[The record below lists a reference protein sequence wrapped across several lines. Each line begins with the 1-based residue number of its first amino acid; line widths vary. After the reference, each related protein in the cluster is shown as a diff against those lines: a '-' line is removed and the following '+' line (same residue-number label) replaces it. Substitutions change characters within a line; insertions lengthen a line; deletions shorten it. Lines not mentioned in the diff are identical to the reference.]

1 MRALLILYLTHQLG
15 FDDSHA
21 ISLFS
26 AYASLVYVTPILG
39 GWLADH
45 LLGNRTAVIA
55 GALLMTLGHVV
66 LGVESTSAWSLYVAL
81 AIIICGYGLFKSNI
95 SCLLG
100 ELYAHDDPRR
110 DGGFSLLYAAGN
122 VGSIAAPIAC
132 GLAAQWYGWHI
143 GFALAGIGMFIG
155 LMIFLS
161 GSRHFRHTRGVDK
174 PALRAV
180 KFVLPTWGWLLVM
193 LCLAP
198 VFFTLLL
205 QNNWSGYLLAI
216 VCLFAAQM
224 VARIMIKAPE
234 HRRALWQI
242 VLLMLAGTLFWCWR
256 SRAGARLACLST
268 TSSIVVC

>member
-1 MRALLILYLTHQLG
+1 
-15 FDDSHA
+15 
-21 ISLFS
+21 
-26 AYASLVYVTPILG
+26 
-39 GWLADH
+39 
-45 LLGNRTAVIA
+45 
-55 GALLMTLGHVV
+55 
-66 LGVESTSAWSLYVAL
+66 
-81 AIIICGYGLFKSNI
+81 
-95 SCLLG
+95 
-100 ELYAHDDPRR
+100 
-110 DGGFSLLYAAGN
+110 
-122 VGSIAAPIAC
+122 
-132 GLAAQWYGWHI
+132 
-143 GFALAGIGMFIG
+143 MFIG

-180 KFVLPTWGWLLVM
+180 KFVLPTRGWLLVM
-193 LCLAP
+193 LCPAP